1 MMLERPLLSDASP
14 GPASILTG
22 LPPILVTRLFEHA
35 TPRRLRVDE
44 PLFRTGD
51 TGDGC
56 YRLESGLLK
65 LLVESS
71 QGEELIIAFLGPGAM
86 VGELAVIDGLP
97 RSATA
102 VAATKCDLSFITR
115 HAFDAC
121 LRIRPD
127 VYRCLLDT
135 LAARLRQ
142 SNDALAAAS
151 FLDGNGRVARALLE
165 LAELLGED
173 AGDGRIRMCQQ
184 IRQRDLAAMA
194 GIARENVSRIL
205 SGWRHRKLVVQ
216 ETHGYFTIN
225 PAQLAREVERQRSP
239 SNLSTVGLSAAM
251 AHS

>member
-1 MMLERPLLSDASP
+1 MLALPPIADASP
-14 GPASILTG
+14 GPPSILTG
-22 LPPILVTRLFEHA
+22 LPPGLLSRLFENA
-35 TPRRLRVDE
+35 DRRRLKVDE

-56 YRLESGLLK
+56 YRLEAGLLK

-71 QGEELIIAFLGPGAM
+71 EGEELIIAFLGPGAM

-102 VAATKCDLSFITR
+102 VAATHCELSFITR
-115 HAFDAC
+115 RAFDAC
-121 LRIRPD
+121 MRTHPE
-127 VYRCLLDT
+127 VYRCLVET

-151 FLDGNGRVARALLE
+151 FLNSNGRVARALLE

-173 AGDGRIRMCQQ
+173 AGDGRILIRQH

-205 SGWRHRKLVVQ
+205 SGWKRRKLVAQ
-216 ETHGYFTIN
+216 APHGYYTVDTTR
-225 PAQLAREVERQRSP
+225 LGREVEHQRSTLELP
-239 SNLSTVGLSAAM
+239 ARPRAA
-251 AHS
+251 